1 MSHPARF
8 VFAGDSITDCDRDRS
23 DPASLGEGYVRL
35 VADALAGGAAG
46 FRDADVRD
54 ADVRDADVRN
64 AGVSGDRAVDLEARW
79 AADVVALRPD
89 VLTVYVGVNDTWRRF
104 DSGDPTS
111 AEAFEATLLRLVAA
125 LPAPRP
131 RLLFVE
137 PFLLPVRAEQ
147 AGWLDDLAGKRAA
160 VARVAAGSGAT
171 FVPIQE
177 RLTAAAAVDGAA
189 AIAPD
194 GVHPSPAGHAIIAA
208 AWLEALGAA
217 S

>member
-35 VADALAGGAAG
+35 LADALAGGAAG
-46 FRDADVRD
+46 AGEV
-54 ADVRDADVRN
+54 DVRN

-79 AADVVALRPD
+79 AADVVAARPD

-104 DSGDPTS
+104 DSDDPTS
-111 AEAFEATLLRLVAA
+111 ADAFEATLRRLVAA

-147 AGWLDDLAGKRAA
+147 EGWLEDLAGKRAA
-160 VARVAAGSGAT
+160 VARVAADVGAT
-171 FVPIQE
+171 VVPLHE
-177 RLTAAAAVDGAA
+177 RLTAAAAVEGAA

-194 GVHPSPAGHAIIAA
+194 GVHPSPAGHATIAA
-208 AWLEALGAA
+208 AWLAA
-217 S
+217 FGSAS

>member
-46 FRDADVRD
+46 FRDADVR
-54 ADVRDADVRN
+54 N

-104 DSGDPTS
+104 DSGYPTS

>member
-46 FRDADVRD
+46 FRDV
-54 ADVRDADVRN
+54 DVRN

-111 AEAFEATLLRLVAA
+111 EEAFEATLLRLVAA

-137 PFLLPVRAEQ
+137 AFLLPVRPEQ

-160 VARVAAGSGAT
+160 VVRVAAGSGAT